1 MQYQSS
7 MLRELWLIL
16 PSDIADL
23 SLTQF
28 TNERITIF
36 VKFSSGM
43 ITKNFDANNSLES
56 VGNVRIFEHLCIVL
70 VFLIATVKGAST
82 DWNFTLI
89 CFVNLI

>member
-1 MQYQSS
+1 MV
-7 MLRELWLIL
+7 WLSRFGMNVGSFFVEAQIMWF
-16 PSDIADL
+16 I
-23 SLTQF
+23 
-28 TNERITIF
+28 

-56 VGNVRIFEHLCIVL
+56 AGNVRIFEHLCIVL